1 MKTKNVFSALLTII
15 FLFGI
20 SNPLQ
25 AQKSNGWRGTEG
37 DNKVTG
43 FKIPAKWPEKL
54 KNIWQV
60 KVGLGDATPVMVSNK
75 IYLHVMQ
82 DTIEVALCLNASDG
96 KEIWKTSLN
105 PSPKITGPAI
115 GHPGPRSTPCVSGG
129 KLFTLGTGGIVH
141 CLDAGSGKV
150 LWKNDSYTEV
160 PQFFTSSSPLVL
172 DNICIYQ
179 LGGKNHGVVVAFDV
193 NTGKEIWKL
202 EGVPTTYASLTLMKT
217 MKNMLLVQSETDLCG
232 VSTDG
237 KLLWKIPCPVQ
248 RMFSNANSPVYEGQN
263 VIVTGQ
269 GSGTKMISI
278 VKQGD
283 TWETKEIW
291 KNAELGVSFNTPVLK
306 DGFLFGHEAK
316 RGEMFCLNAKTGEKA
331 WFEATAH
338 NRFASITDAGKV
350 LVSLP
355 ATGNLIIF
363 EPNGS
368 KYVELAK
375 YKVAETEVYASPI
388 LSGNNVFVKEKE
400 MLTCWSLK

>member
-1 MKTKNVFSALLTII
+1 MKTMKVFSVFLTII
-15 FLFGI
+15 FLIGN
-20 SNPLQ
+20 SNCLL
-25 AQKSNGWRGTEG
+25 AQKSNGWRGTDG

-43 FKIPAKWPEKL
+43 FKIPAKWPEQL
-54 KNIWQV
+54 KNTWQV
-60 KVGLGDATPVMVSNK
+60 KVGQGDATPVMVNNK

-82 DTIEVALCLNASDG
+82 DTTEVALCLNASDG
-96 KEIWKTSLN
+96 KEIWKTNLN

-115 GHPGPRSTPCVSGG
+115 GHPGPRSTPFVAGG
-129 KLFTLGTGGIVH
+129 KVFTLGTGGIVH
-141 CLDAGSGKV
+141 CLDANSGKV
-150 LWKNDSYTEV
+150 IWMNESYTEV
-160 PQFFTSSSPLVL
+160 PQFFTGSSPLVL
-172 DNICIYQ
+172 DKICIYQ

-202 EGVPTTYASLTLMKT
+202 EGLPTTYASPTLMET
-217 MKNMLLVQSETDLCG
+217 IKNLVLVQSETDLCG
-232 VSTDG
+232 VSTEG

-263 VIVTGQ
+263 VVVTGQ
-269 GSGTKMISI
+269 GSGTKMIGI
-278 VKQGD
+278 VKQGE

-291 KNAELGVSFNTPVLK
+291 KNADLGVSFSTPVLK

-331 WFEATAH
+331 WFEATPH

-375 YKVAETEVYASPI
+375 YKVADTEVYASPI
-388 LSGNNVFVKEKE
+388 LSGNDVFVKDKE